1 MRNGKSVDLQAEVV
15 DGLME
20 RTRFVAAIEEGLADA
35 ESGRVHSHEAVI
47 SEMKHRFLKQAP
59 MHRRGSSG
67 AGGSR

>member
-1 MRNGKSVDLQAEVV
+1 
-15 DGLME
+15 ME